1 MRTSKALAS
10 LCPALPTSHGPLVE
24 AMPRTQL
31 CGEATRAAW
40 HAVPTRGRA
49 GGVRRFARAPLRD
62 EGVQQADVQQ
72 LVAAQRPSA
81 FRRRIGAAR
90 HDGAEQRTPLLQ
102 QLHARATSRGAN
114 AKRLGAASGYN

>member
-1 MRTSKALAS
+1 
-10 LCPALPTSHGPLVE
+10 
-24 AMPRTQL
+24 MPRTQL

-40 HAVPTRGRA
+40 HAVATHGRA
-49 GGVRRFARAPLRD
+49 AACRGASAPLRD